1 MILIDFDFEI
11 DFDSGFGSG
20 SVLIVKKVVAMIFDL
35 FLHFFV
41 IWTVHAVAVVVIHTD
56 DHDSS
61 FAVVVAV
68 GIVIECS
75 VVTIEMVSILL
86 RIEVEKKERNKI
98 NAIEKD
104 K

>member
-1 MILIDFDFEI
+1 MILIDFDLKT

-61 FAVVVAV
+61 FVVVVAV

-75 VVTIEMVSILL
+75 AVTIEMVSILL
-86 RIEVEKKERNKI
+86 RIEVGKKERKKI
-98 NAIEKD
+98 NSIEKD
-104 K
+104 R